1 MNSDA
6 SEEITDRT
14 LDAASVALERIAD
27 APLVM
32 FAIADDA
39 PDKKDEDSVCPAREA
54 LMLDNVDFIS
64 EIDKDRLY
72 VVGTWLCWIC
82 IQGSS

>member
-1 MNSDA
+1 
-6 SEEITDRT
+6 
-14 LDAASVALERIAD
+14 
-27 APLVM
+27 M

-39 PDKKDEDSVCPAREA
+39 PDKKDEASVCPAREA